1 MAETFTKEVKI
12 QKSDIDPKVTITL
25 DALGGN
31 AFLGG
36 HGVDG
41 DLVCFPNN
49 GDNKTLTQATIHLDG
64 GSGSARFKTILLDG
78 KAGDITVGGNGEG
91 GNIVVQNEN
100 NKRTVLFDGNSG
112 KAQLG
117 GNGADGYIELKDV
130 NGQIKMRLFGSH
142 GHAWLGGNGK
152 GGLLTLFPST
162 MANITNTEK
171 ATIVLDG
178 EGGNIFA
185 GGQGADGDLVLR
197 SSSRQDRIRLDAGGS
212 NLWVGGNG
220 AGGDIM
226 LFASGGDNQTPSQAT
241 IHLDGDSGDI
251 ILKNADCAE
260 EFDVLGEIEPGTVMV
275 IDPEG
280 KLQESTE
287 EYDKKVAGV
296 ISGAGDY
303 KPGIVLDRQ
312 QSQNTRMPLAL
323 MGKVYCK
330 VDAQYSPIE
339 VGDLL
344 TTCPTPGHAMKA
356 ADPLKAFGTVIGK
369 ALRPLKEG
377 TGLIPILIA
386 LQ

>member
-1 MAETFTKEVKI
+1 MAETFTTKVAIE
-12 QKSDIDPKVTITL
+12 KSNVDPDVTITL
-25 DALGGN
+25 DASGGN
-31 AFLGG
+31 AFIGG

-49 GDNKTLTQATIHLDG
+49 GDNKTLAQATIHLDG

-78 KAGDITVGGNGEG
+78 KTGDITVGGNGQG

-100 NKRTVLFDGNSG
+100 HKPTILIDGNSG

-117 GNGADGYIELKDV
+117 GNRADGYIELKDV
-130 NGQIKMRLFGSH
+130 NGEIKMRLFGSH

-171 ATIVLDG
+171 ATVFLDG
-178 EGGNIFA
+178 DGGNIFA
-185 GGQGADGDLVLR
+185 GGQGTDGDLVLR
-197 SSSRQDRIRLDAGGS
+197 SSSGQDRIRLDAGGG

-220 AGGDIM
+220 AGGDIV
-226 LFASGGDNQTPSQAT
+226 LFASGGNNQTLSQAT
-241 IHLDGDSGDI
+241 IHLNGDSGDI

-275 IDPEG
+275 INPEG

-344 TTCPTPGHAMKA
+344 TTSPTPGHAMKA